1 MIRIYYTL
9 CSGSARAL
17 VFSRYCAADDLTGPV
32 QTTLLSQFY
41 TAKGSCLTAA
51 AAAVGATAG
60 YALASAIT
68 EAAAVILPTAATLS
82 KAAF

>member
-51 AAAVGATAG
+51 VGATAG

>member
-51 AAAVGATAG
+51 AVGATAG

>member
-1 MIRIYYTL
+1 M
-9 CSGSARAL
+9 
-17 VFSRYCAADDLTGPV
+17 TGPV

-41 TAKGSCLTAA
+41 TAKGSCLTA